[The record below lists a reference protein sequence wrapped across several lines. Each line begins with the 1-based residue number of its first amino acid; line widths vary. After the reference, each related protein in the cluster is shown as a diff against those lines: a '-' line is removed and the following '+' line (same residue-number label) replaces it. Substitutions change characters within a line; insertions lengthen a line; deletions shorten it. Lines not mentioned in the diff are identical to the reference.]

1 MEDVKK
7 VYFSINQSKL
17 QNEEKLNNQI
27 NNVID
32 YITNRYKNSFKKA
45 TFFIGYDRED
55 YFKNKCT
62 LEIKFYL

>member
-7 VYFSINQSKL
+7 VYFSINSSKL

-27 NNVID
+27 TNVINF
-32 YITNRYKNSFKKA
+32 ITNRYKKSFKKA
-45 TFFIGYDRED
+45 TFYIGYDRED
-55 YFKNKCT
+55 FFNEKLT

>member
-7 VYFSINQSKL
+7 VYFSINSSKL

-27 NNVID
+27 TNVINF
-32 YITNRYKNSFKKA
+32 ITNRYKKSFKKA
-45 TFFIGYDRED
+45 SFYIGYDRED
-55 YFKNKCT
+55 FFNEKLT